1 MKIKRGRERGR
12 EESECYCSV
21 IQGVGEIAR
30 MWERKKAKGKRE
42 GWGRKG
48 KGKGWVRWR
57 ERQRERERAGI
68 VGERDRD

>member
-48 KGKGWVRWR
+48 
-57 ERQRERERAGI
+57 
-68 VGERDRD
+68 

>member
-1 MKIKRGRERGR
+1 MKIKRG
-12 EESECYCSV
+12 YCSV

-48 KGKGWVRWR
+48 KGKGWGRWR
-57 ERQRERERAGI
+57 ERQRGR
-68 VGERDRD
+68 